1 MLSESDTSRN
11 LRDRVV
17 RFVAGAEQPLPG
29 RYFAWTRFFDP
40 PALAALVTPALGAW
54 LAGDP
59 DEAGRAA
66 WAGRGWDDAVD
77 GALRIDLATYLPDDL
92 LAMADRMS
100 MASSLELRA
109 PFCDHRVVETCLAI
123 PPAVKT
129 RGLRLKG
136 LLRTAYAGVLPP
148 AVLAHP
154 KQGFMIP
161 LGRWLRT
168 DLRPL
173 LDDLLDPERVRR
185 RGLFRVD
192 EVERLRAEHAAGR
205 RSHADRL
212 WTLMML
218 ELWLREYLDRGA
230 GWRLT

>member
-1 MLSESDTSRN
+1 M
-11 LRDRVV
+11 
-17 RFVAGAEQPLPG
+17 
-29 RYFAWTRFFDP
+29 
-40 PALAALVTPALGAW
+40 
-54 LAGDP
+54 
-59 DEAGRAA
+59 
-66 WAGRGWDDAVD
+66 D
-77 GALRIDLATYLPDDL
+77 GAFRVDLATYLPDDL

-109 PFCDHRVVETCLAI
+109 PFCDHHVLEASLAI

-129 RGLRLKG
+129 RGFRLKG
-136 LLRTAYAGVLPP
+136 LLKAAYAGVLPP
-148 AVLAHP
+148 AVLSHR

-161 LGRWLRT
+161 LARWLRT

-173 LDDLLDPERVRR
+173 LDDLLHPEHVRR

-192 EVERLRAEHAAGR
+192 EVERLRAEHESGR

-212 WTLMML
+212 WTLMVA

-230 GWRLT
+230 GWRLA